1 MGGFGVLQR
10 LRAADEQLAILML
23 AARDAPADQVEGLE
37 SGADD
42 YVIKPFMFEVLLAWV
57 HARLKRRQV
66 EHPSV
71 LSLADPDIGY
81 WHFTLAMIDGVECH
95 SHL

>member
-1 MGGFGVLQR
+1 
-10 LRAADEQLAILML
+10 
-23 AARDAPADQVEGLE
+23 
-37 SGADD
+37 
-42 YVIKPFMFEVLLAWV
+42 MFEVLLAWV
-57 HARLKRRQV
+57 HAPLKRRQV